1 MQKQSV
7 LVSDLTYEKHDTG
20 HGHPEQPARIKAV
33 LNALEKA
40 ELNQKFRKVEAR
52 ECKDEDILRC
62 HTKEYLE
69 TVKADLARGAS
80 SLSTGDTVISKD
92 SLMVARLATGGVLQA
107 ADEVLKGKAQNAFC
121 VVRPPGHHATPDK
134 GMGFCIFNHVAI
146 AARYAQEKH
155 KVGKILIVDWDV
167 HHGNGTQDVFYDDE
181 SVFFFSTHQSPWYP
195 GTGSREETGKGKGLG
210 TILNRPLPAGSGKE
224 AIVESAF
231 AEDLAK
237 AMVRY
242 KPELIFIS
250 AGFDSRINDPLG
262 QFRLVDRDFGNLTK
276 IILGMA
282 KEFADGKVI
291 SLLEGGYNLDGLGKA
306 ASAHAEALLAI

>member
-52 ECKDEDILRC
+52 ECKNEDILRC
-62 HTKEYLE
+62 HTKQYLE
-69 TVKADLARGAS
+69 TVKADLAKGSS
-80 SLSTGDTVISKD
+80 SLSTGDTVLSKD
-92 SLMVARLATGGVLQA
+92 SLMVARLAAGGILQA
-107 ADEVLKGKAQNAFC
+107 ADEVLTGRARNAFC
-121 VVRPPGHHATPDK
+121 VARPPGHHATPDK
-134 GMGFCIFNHVAI
+134 GMGFCIFNHIAI

-155 KVGKILIVDWDV
+155 KVGKVLIVDWDV
-167 HHGNGTQDVFYDDE
+167 HHGNGTQDVFYEDE
-181 SVFFFSTHQSPWYP
+181 TVFFFSTHQSPWYP
-195 GTGSREETGKGKGLG
+195 GTGSTQETGKGKGLG

-237 AMVRY
+237 AMASY
-242 KPELIFIS
+242 KPELILIS

-262 QFRLVDRDFGNLTK
+262 QFHLADRDFGDLTK
-276 IILGMA
+276 IILDMA
-282 KEFADGKVI
+282 KEFSDGKVI

-306 ASAHAEALLAI
+306 AAAHAEALLAM

>member
-20 HGHPEQPARIKAV
+20 HGHPEQPGRIKAV
-33 LNALEKA
+33 LNALKKA
-40 ELNQKFRKVEAR
+40 ELSHKFRKVEPR

-107 ADEVLKGKAQNAFC
+107 ADEVLTGKAPNAFC

-195 GTGSREETGKGKGLG
+195 GTGSKEETGKGKGLG

>member
-1 MQKQSV
+1 
-7 LVSDLTYEKHDTG
+7 
-20 HGHPEQPARIKAV
+20 
-33 LNALEKA
+33 
-40 ELNQKFRKVEAR
+40 
-52 ECKDEDILRC
+52 
-62 HTKEYLE
+62 
-69 TVKADLARGAS
+69 
-80 SLSTGDTVISKD
+80 
-92 SLMVARLATGGVLQA
+92 
-107 ADEVLKGKAQNAFC
+107 
-121 VVRPPGHHATPDK
+121 
-134 GMGFCIFNHVAI
+134 MGFCIFNHVAI